1 MPSTEPQSPSNL
13 KDRPTLETARL
24 ILRPCRMDDAAD
36 IKRLAGDRDIARNTM
51 LIPHPYEHGEAE
63 RWIGTHQENYESGQG
78 VTFGIER
85 RQDGSFLGTIGLTIF
100 EKHKTAE
107 LGYWIGKPYW
117 NNGYCTEAS
126 NALLQ
131 YGFEIRQLHRIHAKC
146 YSRNPASGRVMQ
158 KIGMQHEG
166 TLREHILKWDVHE
179 DVEVYGILRHE
190 FFKE

>member
-1 MPSTEPQSPSNL
+1 MPSIEPQSSSNL

-36 IKRLAGDRDIARNTM
+36 IQRLAGDRDVARNTM
-51 LIPHPYEHGEAE
+51 LVPHPYEDGEAE
-63 RWIGTHQENYESGQG
+63 RWIGTHQEIYESGQG

-85 RQDGSFLGTIGLTIF
+85 RQDGLFIGTIGLTIF
-100 EKHKTAE
+100 EKHQTAE
-107 LGYWIGKPYW
+107 LGYWIGKPFW

-126 NALLQ
+126 RAILQ
-131 YGFEIRQLHRIHAKC
+131 YAFENRKLHRIHAKF

-179 DVEVYGILRHE
+179 DVEMYGILRHE
-190 FFKE
+190 FSEE